1 MNDSRHN
8 PVLFVFPDVVGE
20 LRPPEQEEASEER
33 EKDALDGRF
42 RQIRG
47 DFHQL
52 AESQDEIRMIVKL
65 FCVC

>member
-8 PVLFVFPDVVGE
+8 PVLFVVPVVGID
-20 LRPPEQEEASEER
+20 LRPPEQEEAR

-52 AESQDEIRMIVKL
+52 AESRDEIRMIVKL